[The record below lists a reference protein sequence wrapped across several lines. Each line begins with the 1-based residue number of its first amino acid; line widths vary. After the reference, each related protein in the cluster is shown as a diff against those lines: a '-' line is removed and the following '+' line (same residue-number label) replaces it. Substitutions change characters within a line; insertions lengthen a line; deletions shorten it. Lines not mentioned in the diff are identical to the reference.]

1 MTIGSAPQPIRLV
14 VSDLDGTLLTSELTV
29 TPRIKRAVAAL
40 KVRGIPF
47 VIATGR
53 SFLGMERFYQAL
65 ELDTPA
71 ICYNGAAVFD
81 RTREN
86 KLFER
91 PLPEAPAR
99 RALAL
104 GRELDLLAQFYVDE
118 ELLVETRNADLDYYE
133 SITLLHA
140 RQTDF
145 AALPRL
151 SPTKGML
158 LGDPAAL
165 AEAVRRLK
173 AEFGENVYAATS
185 KPRFLEL
192 LDGRVSKGETLRFL
206 CDRLGVD
213 IAATI
218 AFGDGQNDHELLQAA
233 GRGFAMPDAHPG
245 LRAAF
250 PVTAADCDH
259 DGVAL
264 ALETLIPQLADAS
277 APRG

>member
-1 MTIGSAPQPIRLV
+1 MV
-14 VSDLDGTLLTSELTV
+14 VSDLDGTLLTNDLAV
-29 TPRIKRAVAAL
+29 TPRIRNTVAAL
-40 KVRGIPF
+40 KARGIPF
-47 VIATGR
+47 IIATGR

-65 ELDTPA
+65 ALDTPA

-81 RTREN
+81 RTRDN
-86 KLFER
+86 KLYER
-91 PLPEAPAR
+91 PLPEAAAR
-99 RALAL
+99 RAVAL
-104 GRELDLLAQFYVDE
+104 GRELGLLAQFYVDE

-145 AALPRL
+145 DSLENF

-158 LGDPAAL
+158 LGDPELL
-165 AEAVRRLK
+165 AEATRRLRV
-173 AEFGENVYAATS
+173 EFGESVYAATS

-206 CDRLGVD
+206 CDRLGID
-213 IAATI
+213 INAAI

-233 GRGFAMPDAHPG
+233 GRGYAMPDAHPA

-277 APRG
+277 APRP